1 MNNRIDAIYARQS
14 VDKKDSISIESQI
27 EFCKYELKGGNCKE
41 YTDKGYSGKNTDRP
55 KFQELVRDIKRG
67 LIAKVV
73 VYKLD
78 RISRSILDFAN
89 MMELFQQYNVEFV
102 SSTEKFDTSTP
113 MGRAMLNIVMTFAQL
128 ERETTAERVRDNYHH
143 RVSLGAWPG
152 GPAPYGYALSKAEL
166 DGRKVSS
173 LIADE
178 NAKTVLHIF
187 EEYVRSETSLRA
199 LAKALTEQGI
209 HGPKR
214 EAWDNVTLSRI
225 LRNPV
230 YAQADEAVYCYYLAQ
245 GIQIRQMPEVFDGVH
260 GCLLIGK
267 RNRSRGK
274 YTKKDEQML
283 SLSTHE
289 GIIPSSLWLRAQDK
303 LSGQMQLP
311 RANAGKYSW
320 LTGLLKCGKC
330 GYAVKV
336 NYIKSEQRCKLV
348 CSGRS
353 NFGNCDESIDVDLR
367 ELETHIANELQHIL
381 DACPA
386 ELPTVGEERAQAEAV
401 LEIEQKID
409 RLVNALAES
418 SDVAVVYISKT
429 IEKLHAER
437 EQLLHTAPHSA
448 SQIRR
453 LDFSRS
459 AFDEEK
465 LIAAEFIERIELD
478 GNHVNIIWKV

>member
-1 MNNRIDAIYARQS
+1 
-14 VDKKDSISIESQI
+14 
-27 EFCKYELKGGNCKE
+27 
-41 YTDKGYSGKNTDRP
+41 
-55 KFQELVRDIKRG
+55 
-67 LIAKVV
+67 
-73 VYKLD
+73 
-78 RISRSILDFAN
+78 
-89 MMELFQQYNVEFV
+89 
-102 SSTEKFDTSTP
+102 
-113 MGRAMLNIVMTFAQL
+113 
-128 ERETTAERVRDNYHH
+128 
-143 RVSLGAWPG
+143 
-152 GPAPYGYALSKAEL
+152 
-166 DGRKVSS
+166 
-173 LIADE
+173 
-178 NAKTVLHIF
+178 
-187 EEYVRSETSLRA
+187 
-199 LAKALTEQGI
+199 
-209 HGPKR
+209 
-214 EAWDNVTLSRI
+214 
-225 LRNPV
+225 
-230 YAQADEAVYCYYLAQ
+230 
-245 GIQIRQMPEVFDGVH
+245 
-260 GCLLIGK
+260 
-267 RNRSRGK
+267 
-274 YTKKDEQML
+274 ML

-320 LTGLLKCGKC
+320 LTGLLKCSKC

-386 ELPTVGEERAQAEAV
+386 ELPSVNEGHAQAKAV

-418 SDVAVVYISKT
+418 SDVAVVYISKM

-459 AFDEEK
+459 AFDEKK